1 MKDLGSFLCACNT
14 SKCIKWSHISVHYY
28 LYISLS
34 VLWTEIC
41 FMVVSAHSQSVQ
53 AVAPLLLSAIKIL
66 AVRGVQW
73 RRHNYAPQPDTK
85 DPTPPTDLPFLHRAV
100 KLYHTGHGTGDH
112 RDHLGRFRCAPNDS
126 VIILETHG
134 MFFRFWMCGLSCF
147 SWPRATIHKRARVG
161 WGGGDSTVNFF
172 FFFLLCILMGIG
184 QLFCSCCVNRSTR
197 GP

>member
-1 MKDLGSFLCACNT
+1 M
-14 SKCIKWSHISVHYY
+14 
-28 LYISLS
+28 
-34 VLWTEIC
+34 
-41 FMVVSAHSQSVQ
+41 
-53 AVAPLLLSAIKIL
+53 
-66 AVRGVQW
+66 QW

-147 SWPRATIHKRARVG
+147 SWPRATIHKRASMG

-172 FFFLLCILMGIG
+172 FFYCAFWWESGSCFAAAAWIEPPEALRSRSHSTFSQLKTARCNGCGSNAEVLLKMCSEKLNCFWLKGIVHP
-184 QLFCSCCVNRSTR
+184 QM
-197 GP
+197 